1 MGIHHAH
8 ILGDIDLG
16 LVNNAFWEIQQ
27 TTNHQPYQRMQE
39 TDMFVE
45 RGDSKRETTSKPFDK

>member
-16 LVNNAFWEIQQ
+16 LVNNAFWEI
-27 TTNHQPYQRMQE
+27 NNKPYQHTWE
-39 TDMFVE
+39 TDMFVK
-45 RGDSKRETTSKPFDK
+45 RGDSRREAMAKTFGK

>member
-27 TTNHQPYQRMQE
+27 TTNHTNTCRKLICLLKGE
-39 TDMFVE
+39 TLEGGHIQAF
-45 RGDSKRETTSKPFDK
+45 S

>member
-16 LVNNAFWEIQQ
+16 LVNNAFWEI
-27 TTNHQPYQRMQE
+27 NNKPYQHMQE
-39 TDMFVE
+39 TDMFVK
-45 RGDSKRETTSKPFDK
+45 RGDYIREATSKPFDK